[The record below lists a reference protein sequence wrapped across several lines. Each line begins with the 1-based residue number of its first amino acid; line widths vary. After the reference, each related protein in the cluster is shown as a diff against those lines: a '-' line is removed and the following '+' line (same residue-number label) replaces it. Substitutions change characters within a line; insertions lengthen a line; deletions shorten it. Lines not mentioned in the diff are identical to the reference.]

1 MDILFNVSFN
11 GDNYVFALSGEKMAN
26 IFEFSVKVSVNGV
39 EKTDFGVRWNGTT
52 ISADDFYAVALAAYL
67 RDDANVTFDFVS
79 DEIKAFKEANQI
91 YSDFVFKGRR
101 VPKFAF
107 STGGDKLPLR
117 AVDAGGCAYYSDD
130 NGEFFMLVD
139 ATGRVATDYENFFTD
154 ALVAAG
160 EDGELI
166 FADAETKK
174 WLASY
179 YDVSVA

>member
-1 MDILFNVSFN
+1 MILLKVSFN
-11 GDNYVFALSGEKMAN
+11 GDDYVFSSIGEKTAN
-26 IFEFSVKVSVNGV
+26 VFERFVDVTVNGV
-39 EKTDFGVRWNGTT
+39 EKTDFGVRWNGTVVT
-52 ISADDFYAVALAAYL
+52 ADEFYAVALAAYL
-67 RDDANVTFDFVS
+67 RDDANVMFNFVS
-79 DEIKAFKEANQI
+79 DEIKAFKEANQV
-91 YSDFVFKGRR
+91 YTDFVFGGRS
-101 VPKFAF
+101 VPKFTF
-107 STGGDKLPLR
+107 WTSGEKLSLR
-117 AVDAGGCAYYSDD
+117 AVEVGGCAYYADR
-130 NGEFFMLVD
+130 NGEFFMVVD

>member
-1 MDILFNVSFN
+1 MKLLEICFN
-11 GDNYVFALSGEKMAN
+11 GEKYEFYLNGEKAEN
-26 IFEFSVKVSVNGV
+26 VFDNAVKVIVNGI
-39 EKTDFGVRWNGTT
+39 EKTDFGVRWNGTVVT
-52 ISADDFYAVALAAYL
+52 ADEFYAVALSAYL
-67 RDDANVTFDFVS
+67 RDDANVTFNFVS
-79 DEIKAFKEANQI
+79 DEIKAFKEVNQI
-91 YSDFVFKGRR
+91 YSDFVFDGRR

-107 STGGDKLPLR
+107 STFGDKLPLR

-130 NGEFFMLVD
+130 NGEFFLLVD

-174 WLASY
+174 WLVSY